1 MDSNKF
7 KIKEEK
13 YFTHTEVVAAAAQM
27 NCYTNV
33 GIKKRKSLM
42 ESGAGCPDDENDY
55 DENDDDYDD
64 DFDDLNSSYNSISK
78 LNEAN
83 MSKKLKNN
91 SKQPKHDSEQLSKRL
106 VADKNDDS
114 NSESRQQK
122 SELICIVCGSPAN
135 GYNFDAVTCESCKA
149 FFRRNAFRSIV
160 SVSSFTSYSVIGIIY
175 KNFDLIFVTATHQ

>member
-1 MDSNKF
+1 MDKLEAISHMDSNKF

-13 YFTHTEVVAAAAQM
+13 YFTHTEVVAAAAQL

-33 GIKKRKSLM
+33 GIKKRKNLM
-42 ESGAGCPDDENDY
+42 PEGAGGCPDDENDY
-55 DENDDDYDD
+55 DENDDDYDE

-83 MSKKLKNN
+83 LSKKLKNN
-91 SKQPKHDSEQLSKRL
+91 NNNKQPPHDSEQLSKRL
-106 VADKNDDS
+106 VGEKNDDS

-160 SVSSFTSYSVIGIIY
+160 SVS
-175 KNFDLIFVTATHQ
+175 H

>member
-1 MDSNKF
+1 MDKLEAISHMDSNKF

-122 SELICIVCGSPAN
+122 KRVDLHCVRLASQRLQLRRGHVRVLQGLFQTQCLPFYSFVSMFKQRFVC
-135 GYNFDAVTCESCKA
+135 
-149 FFRRNAFRSIV
+149 
-160 SVSSFTSYSVIGIIY
+160 Y
-175 KNFDLIFVTATHQ
+175 KH